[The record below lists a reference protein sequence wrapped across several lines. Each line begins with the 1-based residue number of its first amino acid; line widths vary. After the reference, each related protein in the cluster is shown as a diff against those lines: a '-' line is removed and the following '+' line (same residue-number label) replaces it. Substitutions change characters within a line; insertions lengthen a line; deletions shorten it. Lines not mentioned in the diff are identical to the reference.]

1 MNSLDVFM
9 FMELVQEYAEAY
21 HQSAVPVVPVPQEWR
36 VAEEALERVETR
48 LLELVGCPPL

>member
-1 MNSLDVFM
+1 MNSFEVFM

-36 VAEEALERVETR
+36 DAEAALERVETE
-48 LLELVGCPPL
+48 LLNLLDCPPL